1 MLQSNK
7 NKSHRGRSKRVLMST
22 LLSHLTIINNV
33 PARLDRDFALLL
45 VLPPLP
51 RPDILVREE
60 NGAVMCSNY
69 YWWKSLALFSFYSRE
84 RDPRTQKR
92 IHATVIARQKDS
104 AARLLQLAT
113 KIAQI
118 VV

>member
-60 NGAVMCSNY
+60 IFVKVKFSLSEPGGPQSVLLNCNFHASNEI
-69 YWWKSLALFSFYSRE
+69 WN
-84 RDPRTQKR
+84 
-92 IHATVIARQKDS
+92 
-104 AARLLQLAT
+104 RLKCAFQ
-113 KIAQI
+113 
-118 VV
+118 